1 MTSRSLKRPLTAQ
14 VALPLPLEKTF
25 SYRVPDFLAVSCRTG
40 VRVIVPFGRKKLPGV
55 VVQVGAGEDSALDLR
70 LVEGVLDPSP
80 ALDPSLLDF
89 TRWVSEYYFAPWGLV
104 LRAALPA
111 GLKSTTRSKVS
122 LTEEGRQSLEN
133 PFALLARGDRCIL
146 DLLARKG
153 SLPPGRLTKLARG
166 TRQTAL
172 KRLLA
177 AGLVT
182 LLDEPLVVEPAPR
195 KIRWARL
202 GASPAET
209 PRGRSQRRIL
219 SVLQFAP
226 EGLPVSEVIRLSG
239 ASEASLRSLVR
250 GGRLVLEE
258 RAPHASRNPAQA
270 PQSPPDLSPAQHVAV
285 DAILASL
292 RRNEFR
298 TFLLEGVTGAG
309 KTEVYLAA
317 AAEAIARG
325 KGVLYLVPEIGL
337 TPLLAR
343 TLFARFPGQV
353 AVLHSALPERERR
366 EEWKRIREGR
376 AALVLGTRSA
386 LFAPHPALGLV
397 VIDEEQDPSYYQS
410 ESPRFNARDA
420 AVVRGQRLGAVV
432 LLGSATPSIEAVAAA
447 RKGKFRPLTLPE
459 RVEARP
465 MPAIR
470 LVDMRKEFQE
480 TGTQRLL
487 SRELADAIRETARTG
502 GQILILLN
510 RRGFATF
517 ILCRACGARLNCPHC
532 DIAMTYHR
540 EEQVLRCHY
549 CNAGRILPARC
560 PACRSPHLHQ
570 GGAGTER
577 LEEAIRII
585 DPSLRVARLD
595 RDTVKGRGPGAMLE
609 KFGRGEIDLMLG
621 TQMVAKGHDFPGVTL
636 VGILSADAYL
646 GMPDFRAA
654 ERTYQLLTQ
663 MSGRAGRG
671 SRPGR
676 VLIQAFA
683 PDHPALQAVSRQE
696 PREFYERELRIRK
709 LARYPPWVALTQI
722 RIVDR
727 SRERGERDARGL
739 AEMLRVESSAEY
751 EVLGP
756 SLAPFPRIRGEF
768 RHQILLKGG
777 SRSAIAAGVRRVLS
791 ALAKSTGIPR
801 GLAVETD
808 PASLL

>member
-1 MTSRSLKRPLTAQ
+1 
-14 VALPLPLEKTF
+14 VALPLPLDKTF
-25 SYRVPDFLAVSCRTG
+25 TYRVPDFLTESCRTG

-55 VVQVGAGEDSALDLR
+55 VVQVGADEDRALDLR
-70 LVEGVLDPSP
+70 LLEGVLDSSP
-80 ALDPSLLDF
+80 ALDSALLDF
-89 TRWVSEYYFAPWGLV
+89 TRWISEYYFTPWGLV

-111 GLKSTTRSKVS
+111 GLKSTTRSKVR
-122 LTEEGRQSLEN
+122 LTEEGRQSLED
-133 PFALLARGDRCIL
+133 PFAILPPGDRRVL

-153 SLPPGRLTKLARG
+153 PLPPARAKQAARG
-166 TRQTAL
+166 TGQTAL

-177 AGLVT
+177 AGLVAP
-182 LLDEPLVVEPAPR
+182 LDERLVVEPAPP
-195 KIRWARL
+195 KVRWARL
-202 GASPAET
+202 GAPQEGT

-219 SVLQFAP
+219 SVLQSAP
-226 EGLPVSEVIRLSG
+226 EGLPVSKVLRLAG
-239 ASEASLRSLVR
+239 AAAASLHSLR
-250 GGRLVLEE
+250 QGGRLVLEE
-258 RAPHASRNPAQA
+258 RTPSAAPDSARAPQA
-270 PQSPPDLSPAQHVAV
+270 PPVLSPAQRAAV
-285 DAILASL
+285 DAILVSL
-292 RRNEFR
+292 RRSEFR

-317 AAEAIARG
+317 AAEAIARR

-337 TPLLAR
+337 TPLLAQ
-343 TLFARFPGQV
+343 TLAARFPGQV

-366 EEWKRIREGR
+366 EEWKRIRDGR
-376 AALVLGTRSA
+376 APLVLGTRSA

-397 VIDEEQDPSYYQS
+397 VIDEEQDSSYYQS

-420 AVVRGQRLGAVV
+420 AVVRAQRLGAVV

-447 RKGKFRPLTLPE
+447 RKGKFRLLTLPQ

-487 SRELADAIRETARTG
+487 SRELADAIRETPRAG
-502 GQILILLN
+502 GQILLLLN

-540 EEQVLRCHY
+540 AEQALRCHY
-549 CNAGRILPARC
+549 CNADRILPARC

-577 LEEAIRII
+577 LEEAIRIV
-585 DPSLRVARLD
+585 DPSLRVARMD
-595 RDTVKGRGPGAMLE
+595 RDTVRGRGPGALLE

-646 GMPDFRAA
+646 GLPDFRAA

-663 MSGRAGRG
+663 MAGRAGRG
-671 SRPGR
+671 KRPGR

-683 PDHPALQAVSRQE
+683 PEHPALQAVARQE
-696 PREFYERELRIRK
+696 PREFYDRELRLRK

-722 RIVDR
+722 RIIDR
-727 SRERGERDARGL
+727 SLERGERESRQL
-739 AEMLRVESSAEY
+739 AKMLREESGAAY

-756 SLAPFPRIRGEF
+756 SLSPFPRIRGEF
-768 RHQILLKGG
+768 RHQILLKGR

-791 ALAKSTGIPR
+791 ARAGSSGIPR
-801 GLAVETD
+801 GLVVETD

>member
-1 MTSRSLKRPLTAQ
+1 
-14 VALPLPLEKTF
+14 
-25 SYRVPDFLAVSCRTG
+25 
-40 VRVIVPFGRKKLPGV
+40 VIVAFGRKKLPGV
-55 VVQVGAGEDSALDLR
+55 VVQVGADEDSALDLR
-70 LVEGVLDPSP
+70 LLEGVLDPLP
-80 ALDPSLLDF
+80 ALDPCLLDF
-89 TRWVSEYYFAPWGLV
+89 TRWLSEYYFAPLGLV

-111 GLKSTTRSKVS
+111 GLKSTTRSKVG
-122 LTEEGRQSLEN
+122 LTEKGRQSLEN
-133 PFALLARGDRCIL
+133 PFSDLPPGDRRLL

-153 SLPPGRLTKLARG
+153 PLPPGRMRKTPGSGRA
-166 TRQTAL
+166 AFN
-172 KRLLA
+172 RLLS

-182 LLDEPLVVEPAPR
+182 PLDERLVVEPAAR
-195 KIRWARL
+195 RLRWARL
-202 GASPAET
+202 GASQPGI

-219 SVLQFAP
+219 SVLQSAP
-226 EGLPVSEVIRLSG
+226 DGLPVSEVIRLSG
-239 ASEASLRSLVR
+239 ASDASLRSLAR
-250 GGRLVLEE
+250 GGRLVLE
-258 RAPHASRNPAQA
+258 RRTPPASGDPGPAPE
-270 PQSPPDLSPAQHVAV
+270 SPPDLSPAQRAAV
-285 DAILASL
+285 EEVLVSI

-298 TFLLEGVTGAG
+298 TFLLEGVTGSG

-317 AAEAIARG
+317 AAEALALG

-337 TPLLAR
+337 TPLLAP
-343 TLFARFPGQV
+343 TLLARFPGQV
-353 AVLHSALPERERR
+353 ALLHSALPERERR
-366 EEWKRIREGR
+366 EEWKRIRDGR
-376 AALVLGTRSA
+376 ASLVLGTRSA

-397 VIDEEQDPSYYQS
+397 VIDEEQDPSYYQA

-420 AVVRGQRLGAVV
+420 AIVRAQRLGAVV
-432 LLGSATPSIEAVAAA
+432 LLGSATPSIEAVAAV
-447 RKGKFRPLTLPE
+447 RRGKFGLLTLPQ

-470 LVDMRKEFQE
+470 LVDMRKEFEE

-487 SRELADAIRETARTG
+487 SRELAEAIRETPRTG
-502 GQILILLN
+502 GQILLLLN

-540 EEQVLRCHY
+540 EEQRLRCHY
-549 CNAGRILPARC
+549 CNAGRTLPARC
-560 PACRSPHLHQ
+560 PACQSPHLHQ

-577 LEEAIRII
+577 LEEAIRIV
-585 DPSLRVARLD
+585 DPSLRIARMD
-595 RDTVKGRGPGAMLE
+595 RDTMRGREHGALLE

-646 GMPDFRAA
+646 GLPDFRAA

-671 SRPGR
+671 DRPGR

-683 PDHPALQAVSRQE
+683 PEHPALQAVSRQE

-722 RIVDR
+722 RINDR
-727 SRERGERDARGL
+727 SLERGERESRRLAGRLKEESRGD
-739 AEMLRVESSAEY
+739 Y

-756 SLAPFPRIRGEF
+756 SLSPFPRIRGEF
-768 RHQILLKGG
+768 RHQILLKGN
-777 SRSAIAAGVRRVLS
+777 SRSAVAGGVRRSLS
-791 ALAKSTGIPR
+791 SLETSSGIPR
-801 GLAVETD
+801 GLVVETD